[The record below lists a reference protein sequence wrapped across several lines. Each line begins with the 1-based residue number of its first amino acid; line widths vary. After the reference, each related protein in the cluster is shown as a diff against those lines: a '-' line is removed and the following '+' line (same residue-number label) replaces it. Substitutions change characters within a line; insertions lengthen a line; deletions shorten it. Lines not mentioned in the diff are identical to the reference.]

1 MEGFF
6 CKTKIIIGAGS
17 IAALG
22 KWNIQRLMLVCD
34 PFFRENGFA
43 QAILRAAGEPE
54 HLIFSQITP
63 DPAVTLAAQGT
74 AAVKEFKP
82 DTVVALGGGSTMDA
96 AKAMCYFSGLA
107 PKLVAIPTTCGSGS
121 EVTDF
126 AILTHEGTKH
136 PLVDE
141 KLKPDVAIID
151 RDLVASLP
159 APLVAEGGFDMVSHV
174 LEAYVATGHN
184 CISDALAEHAFKS
197 ATEHLLP
204 AWEGNLNCRGY
215 IHEAATMAGIAFS
228 QAGLGVCH
236 AISHSIGGA
245 FHTPHGRLNAILLPA
260 VIEQNAT
267 CCGTRYAHLARQAGL
282 SSGCES
288 MAVRALKNTL
298 SRMRRA
304 MAIPDTLAD
313 AGIDPRAL
321 KEKLETIVDAALA
334 DPCCATNPRT
344 VDREMI
350 RTIISEVSGHG

>member
-6 CKTKIIIGAGS
+6 CKTKIILGAGTVS
-17 IAALG
+17 ALR

-34 PFFRENGFA
+34 PFFVENGFA
-43 QAILRAAGEPE
+43 KTILSAAGNPE

-63 DPAVTLAAQGT
+63 DPAVTLAAKG
-74 AAVKEFKP
+74 AAAAKTFQP

-96 AKAMCYFSGLA
+96 AKAMCYFSGLE
-107 PKLVAIPTTCGSGS
+107 PKLVTIPTTCGSGS

-151 RDLVASLP
+151 RELVSSLP
-159 APLVAEGGFDMVSHV
+159 GPLVAEGGFDMISHV
-174 LEAYVATGHN
+174 LEAYVATRHN
-184 CISDALAEHAFKS
+184 CISDALAEHAFQ
-197 ATEHLLP
+197 AAAEHLMP
-204 AWEGNLNCRGY
+204 AFQGSIIDRGH

-236 AISHSIGGA
+236 AISHSIGGT
-245 FHTPHGRLNAILLPA
+245 FHASHGRLNAILLPT
-260 VIEQNAT
+260 VISHNASY
-267 CCGTRYAHLARQAGL
+267 CGARYAALVRKTG
-282 SSGCES
+282 SSSASEA
-288 MAVRALKNTL
+288 MAVRTLKNTL
-298 SRMRRA
+298 IRMRKA
-304 MAIPDTLAD
+304 MAMPETLTD

-321 KEKLETIVDAALA
+321 QENLETIIDAALA

-344 VDREMI
+344 VDRGMI
-350 RTIISEVSGHG
+350 RSIILEVSGRG